1 MYAIPVSL
9 LMTYLIARTMENMI
23 SFNELLIPWNSIT
36 ISIVAVFAIV
46 LSTMMYSASKIKKE
60 NILEAIRQE
69 NI

>member
-1 MYAIPVSL
+1 MKFS
-9 LMTYLIARTMENMI
+9 N
-23 SFNELLIPWNSIT
+23 FLIPWNSII
-36 ISIVAVFAIV
+36 ISVVGVFALV